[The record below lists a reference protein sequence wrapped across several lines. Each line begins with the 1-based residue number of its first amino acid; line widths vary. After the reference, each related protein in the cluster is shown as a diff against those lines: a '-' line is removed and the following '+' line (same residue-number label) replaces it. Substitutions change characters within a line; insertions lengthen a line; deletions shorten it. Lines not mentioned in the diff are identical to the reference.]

1 MPRPTTKEALLDAAA
16 SEYATLTRALS
27 DFPAEHRDDIAWQ
40 APIEDQSR
48 NPRDVV
54 AHLHAWHLMTM
65 GWCRSGEAGGTPQ
78 VPGPGRTWRDT
89 PAINAEIWERFA
101 ATPYAVAADLLDA
114 SQKEI
119 VELIAIHTQ
128 EQLFDRNVY
137 PWTRSTTLGAYFVS
151 ATSSHYRW
159 GVKTLAAIRRHA

>member
-16 SEYATLTRALS
+16 SEYATLTRTLS

-65 GWCRSGEAGGTPQ
+65 DWCRSGEAGGSPQ

-89 PAINAEIWERFA
+89 PAINAEIWKRFA

-114 SQKEI
+114 SHHEI
-119 VELIAIHTQ
+119 VELIADHTQ